1 LEPVVVMLDIENI
14 IVNVMGIASKT
25 NSRGSSRMIKAIQVG
40 GAAFDKLKLACP
52 LLTYVAVET

>member
-1 LEPVVVMLDIENI
+1 MLNITNI